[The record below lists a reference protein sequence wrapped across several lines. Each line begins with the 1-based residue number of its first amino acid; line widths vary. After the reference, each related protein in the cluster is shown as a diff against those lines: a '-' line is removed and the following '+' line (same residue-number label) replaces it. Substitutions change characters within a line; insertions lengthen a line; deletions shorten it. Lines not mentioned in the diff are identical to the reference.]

1 MAMLHLL
8 VLVQVPAPSA
18 PAEDARPVL
27 KAGVPHLDVRD
38 GELLY
43 TREWEPD
50 PQLPT
55 DLYSVRRAAGT
66 KRITLI
72 SDRGEL
78 AFELPP
84 GTTREFWLELEDRR
98 MPLQLSTRARPARSE
113 APPAGDAPIRI
124 PLRLAQRKLH
134 LTGRLNGSEELDLIF
149 DTGAS
154 VCVLYPSGLEK
165 GARFRPD
172 LEVMNNGESRRGL
185 ALGGEVEVGDLRW
198 SDEPVLFVEKQA
210 DRADGILGY
219 TVFEDKV
226 LEFDFERMELLVHE
240 ELPQIPAG
248 YEPVPMRYSGS
259 LTAVEIE
266 LAAGEWSTRG
276 EFWLDTGADAPLLVQ
291 ADALARELHPQLE
304 RIGSGE
310 AGGVGPRTT
319 RHALLDVPQLEL
331 AGTRL
336 SGVPILAALPG
347 EGTSPRDGT
356 GLAAGVVGMP
366 LLERFDLLV
375 DYPGGRLW
383 MRPNGKIDQP
393 FEVRARKN
401 GLPLPAALALGCGLL
416 GLGLRKFYR
425 RRRTAPEAR

>member
-1 MAMLHLL
+1 MSMLHLL
-8 VLVQVPAPSA
+8 LLAQLPTLPATAADP
-18 PAEDARPVL
+18 RPVL
-27 KAGVPHLDVRD
+27 RAKVPHLDVRD

-43 TREWEPD
+43 RREWEPD
-50 PQLPT
+50 PALPT
-55 DLYSVRRAAGT
+55 DVYSVRRSAGT

-78 AFELPP
+78 TLELPP
-84 GTTREFWLELEDRR
+84 GTTREFWLELEERR
-98 MPLQLSTRARPARSE
+98 MPLKLSTRTRPARYTARPAE
-113 APPAGDAPIRI
+113 GVPTRI
-124 PLRLAQRKLH
+124 PLRVAHKKLH
-134 LTGRLNGSEELDLIF
+134 LTGRINGSEELDLIF

-165 GARFRPD
+165 GARFQPD

-185 ALGGEVEVGDLRW
+185 ELGGEVEVGGLAW

-240 ELPQIPAG
+240 ERPPIPAG
-248 YEPVPMRYSGS
+248 FTEVPMRYSGS

-266 LAAGEWSTRG
+266 LATGERSTRG

-291 ADALARELHPQLE
+291 ADALARELHPQFE
-304 RIGSGE
+304 RIGSAEG
-310 AGGVGPRTT
+310 GGVGPRTT
-319 RHALLDVPQLEL
+319 RHALLEVPELRL

-347 EGTSPRDGT
+347 EGTSTPDGI
-356 GLAAGVVGMP
+356 GLAAGVVGQP

-375 DYPGGRLW
+375 DYPHGRLW
-383 MRPNGKIDQP
+383 MRPNERAAEP
-393 FEVRARKN
+393 FELAAKKG
-401 GLPLPAALALGCGLL
+401 GLPLPAALALGLGLL
-416 GLGLRKFYR
+416 LFSLRVLSK
-425 RRRTAPEAR
+425 RRRTARPAR